1 MNVNTALLV
10 IDMQIGLVEGA
21 HQEGMVLDRIADL
34 IGRARHAKVPVI
46 HVQHHH
52 ATYAPLKAGASTWHL
67 HPRVAPVE
75 GERVIGKMAS
85 DSFHETPLLDE
96 LRRLGVT
103 HLVVTGMQTEFC
115 VDTTCRRAISLGLDV
130 TLVRD
135 AHTTIDAEFPA
146 ELIIRYHNSV
156 LPRLAH
162 PSHRVVV
169 RPSREVSFG
178 EKDTGWSRA

>member
-1 MNVNTALLV
+1 
-10 IDMQIGLVEGA
+10 
-21 HQEGMVLDRIADL
+21 
-34 IGRARHAKVPVI
+34 
-46 HVQHHH
+46 
-52 ATYAPLKAGASTWHL
+52 
-67 HPRVAPVE
+67 
-75 GERVIGKMAS
+75 MAS
-85 DSFHETPLLDE
+85 DSFHQTPLLDE

-115 VDTTCRRAISLGLDV
+115 VDTTCRRAISLG
-130 TLVRD
+130 
-135 AHTTIDAEFPA
+135 
-146 ELIIRYHNSV
+146 YSV

>member
-1 MNVNTALLV
+1 M
-10 IDMQIGLVEGA
+10 
-21 HQEGMVLDRIADL
+21 
-34 IGRARHAKVPVI
+34 
-46 HVQHHH
+46 
-52 ATYAPLKAGASTWHL
+52 
-67 HPRVAPVE
+67 E

-130 TLVRD
+130 TLVSD

-178 EKDTGWSRA
+178 EEDTGWSRT

>member
-1 MNVNTALLV
+1 MSSNTALLV
-10 IDMQIGLVEGA
+10 IDMQIGLVERA
-21 HQEGMVLDRIADL
+21 YQAGMVLDRIADL
-34 IGRARHAKVPVI
+34 MDRARRTKVPVI

-75 GERVIGKMAS
+75 GERVIAKMAS

-96 LRRLGVT
+96 LRQLGVT

-115 VDTTCRRAISLGLDV
+115 VDTTCRRAISLGFNV
-130 TLVRD
+130 TLVSD
-135 AHTTIDAEFPA
+135 AHTTVDAAFPA
-146 ELIIRYHNSV
+146 ELIVRYHNSV

-162 PSHRVVV
+162 PSHHIVV
-169 RPSREVSFG
+169 RSRREVSFG
-178 EKDTGWSRA
+178 EGDSG

>member
-1 MNVNTALLV
+1 MSAHTALLV

-21 HQEGMVLDRIADL
+21 YQEVLVLDRIADL
-34 IGRARHAKVPVI
+34 LGRARRAGVPVV

-75 GERVIGKMAS
+75 GERVIAKTAS
-85 DSFHETPLLDE
+85 DSFHETALLDA
-96 LRRLGVT
+96 LRRLGVS

-115 VDTTCRRAISLGLDV
+115 VDTTCRRAISLGLNV
-130 TLVRD
+130 TLVSD
-135 AHTTIDAEFPA
+135 AHTTIDATFPA
-146 ELIIRYHNSV
+146 EQIIRHHNAV

-162 PSHRVVV
+162 PSHHITV
-169 RPSREVSFG
+169 RPSREVSFAEG
-178 EKDTGWSRA
+178 HPG

>member
-1 MNVNTALLV
+1 MSANTALLV
-10 IDMQIGLVEGA
+10 VDMQIGLVAGA
-21 HQEGMVLDRIADL
+21 YQDDMVLDRIADL
-34 IGRARHAKVPVI
+34 MGRARRAKVPVI

-75 GERVIGKMAS
+75 GERVIAKAAS
-85 DSFHETPLLDE
+85 DAFHETPLLDE

-115 VDTTCRRAISLGLDV
+115 VDTTCRRAISLGLNV
-130 TLVRD
+130 TLVSD
-135 AHTTIDAEFPA
+135 AHTTTDAKFPA
-146 ELIIRYHNSV
+146 EMIIRYHNSV

-162 PSHRVVV
+162 PSHHVVV
-169 RPSREVSFG
+169 RSSREVSFEEREPG
-178 EKDTGWSRA
+178 

>member
-1 MNVNTALLV
+1 MSVNTALLV

-21 HQEGMVLDRIADL
+21 YREATILDRIADL
-34 IGRARHAKVPVI
+34 IDRARRAEVPVI

-52 ATYAPLKAGASTWHL
+52 ATYAPLKVGAPTWQL

-75 GERVIGKMAS
+75 GEPVIGKTAS
-85 DSFHETPLLDE
+85 DAFHDTPLLDE

-103 HLVVTGMQTEFC
+103 RLVVTGMQTELC
-115 VDTTCRRAISLGLDV
+115 VDTTCRRAIGLGFDV
-130 TLVRD
+130 TLVSD
-135 AHTTIDAEFPA
+135 AHTTIEGELPA
-146 ELIIRYHNSV
+146 ESIIRHHNTV

-169 RPSREVSFG
+169 RPGREVSFG
-178 EKDTGWSRA
+178 G